1 MGIAF
6 SHLEQVARTY
16 FAAAALPGAVL
27 HVVTADGPQFTVEHG
42 DLTATTLVML
52 GSTSKA
58 VTAALLLQLVDEG
71 LVSLDDSVTQYLPEA
86 DLPEDVTLGDLA
98 RHTSGLRTDAR
109 PGHLVQQRDRGFTYA
124 NQNYNLLGDAL
135 SAASGVPF
143 GRLLSDRVLQPL
155 GMCHSG
161 CAPESIGARG
171 WSSVFGRTCPARRA
185 DFGSGSWIQGP
196 SGGVVASVEDA
207 GRFLS
212 MILSGGELGGR
223 RILSQRAIHTML
235 HAGVA
240 VSGSPA
246 VGDAFGDFG
255 WYGFGWV
262 RKDVD
267 GHTVYTH
274 SGKVPHATSI
284 FGLIPDLGVAFVL
297 AADLGDFL
305 VRTPLLEDLGS
316 DLIRVLLNLPL
327 GQPPAQGKMRA
338 RQTVVNLAYAA
349 FLTISTLGWFPH
361 TRTRGTAGSLLYH
374 AVAPTALAIGLRRA
388 SRTPWPWL
396 FRFVPDAISVLTVG
410 CLSMYASG
418 LARVASAGLCVDVAQ
433 EKPQDG
439 RATRR

>member
-1 MGIAF
+1 MRNTN
-6 SHLEQVARTY
+6 LEEVARTL
-16 FAAAALPGAVL
+16 FDAAALPGAVL
-27 HVVTADGPQFTVEHG
+27 HVVTADEPQLTVEHG
-42 DLTATTLVML
+42 DLTASTPVML

-71 LVSLDDSVTQYLPEA
+71 LVSLDAPVTQYLSGV

-98 RHTSGLRTDAR
+98 RHTSGLRPDAR
-109 PGHLVQQRDRGFTYA
+109 PGHLVRQRDRGFTYA

-135 SAASGVPF
+135 SAASGLPF

-155 GMCHSG
+155 GMRNSG
-161 CAPESIGARG
+161 CVPEATGERG

-185 DFGSGSWIQGP
+185 DFGPESWIQGP
-196 SGGVVASVEDA
+196 SGGVVASAEDA

-212 MILSGGELGGR
+212 MILSGGEFGGR
-223 RILSQRAIHTML
+223 RVLSQRAIHTML

-262 RKDVD
+262 KKDIN
-267 GHTVYTH
+267 GHAVYTH
-274 SGKVPHATSI
+274 SGKVPHATSV
-284 FGLIPDLGVAFVL
+284 FGLVPDLGVAFAL
-297 AADLGDFL
+297 MADLGDFL

-316 DLIRVLLNLPL
+316 DLIRVLLDLPL
-327 GQPPAQGKMRA
+327 GQLPAQGKTRA

-349 FLTISTLGWFPH
+349 FLMIGALGWFP
-361 TRTRGTAGSLLYH
+361 RTCPRGAVGSLLYH
-374 AVAPTALAIGLRRA
+374 AVAPTALAIGIRRA

-410 CLSMYASG
+410 
-418 LARVASAGLCVDVAQ
+418 
-433 EKPQDG
+433 
-439 RATRR
+439 